1 MRPTDEQMK
10 TALDAADR
18 MWSRGVDPHHMARV
32 LRYLHDRN
40 ALLEELLR
48 RTDRL
53 VRFGM
58 PEQELK
64 VLKKLVYKLREEDTR
79 EARDDSEIN
88 SSMLL

>member
-53 VRFGM
+53 VRFAPLPGLGTGFGG
-58 PEQELK
+58 PACKHRRGQVAFLH
-64 VLKKLVYKLREEDTR
+64 
-79 EARDDSEIN
+79 I
-88 SSMLL
+88 SMC

>member
-40 ALLEELLR
+40 ALLEELLK
-48 RTDRL
+48 RTDHL

-64 VLKKLVYKLREEDTR
+64 VLKKLVYKLREEDAR
-79 EARDDSEIN
+79 EDRDDSEIN